1 MSVFPNIIFL
11 IHKANTLYHLDG
23 KGALIHL
30 DKILAIDKIDAVQW
44 QPGDG
49 AGFGYKWID
58 IYRKIRKAGKR
69 MHFIGGICDFRKVA
83 DDIGPQ
89 GLYFSTGG
97 TAEEIN
103 SLFDEYKTAGEPP
116 YRRFK
121 T

>member
-1 MSVFPNIIFL
+1 
-11 IHKANTLYHLDG
+11 
-23 KGALIHL
+23 
-30 DKILAIDKIDAVQW
+30 
-44 QPGDG
+44 
-49 AGFGYKWID
+49 
-58 IYRKIRKAGKR
+58 

-116 YRRFK
+116 YKRFK